1 MCVRK
6 GTIDREFAF
15 APITIDGI
23 GFFLFYRLID
33 KMAAGGP
40 LAYLS
45 PIAKSVFSLILDRYD
60 LSVKNNWK
68 DGEKGYFC
76 TLDQE
81 KAAEHLSC
89 DRGTIRK
96 ALEELGPKGTG
107 IIRCERT
114 GQQYHNR
121 IFLTNRS
128 LASRDEGK
136 FTRIPQALFTT
147 EPFRSG
153 LSHFAKL
160 VYARMLDRV
169 SLSILSGRVDKSG
182 CVYITYTTKDA
193 IKDLGCSTSTAK
205 RVLNELDQNGIGLV
219 WREPQGIGKPARVYV
234 NNFMKISPLEIVS
247 DASDS
252 YDLDDPYYEPQCA
265 PSAGLN
271 SRHLRVSN
279 STIRGFK
286 FQHQEGSN
294 FTTNILKKKQ
304 TKNYSFCGLD
314 RSCAMVNCCVT
325 GELTACARACARD
338 VDGQTFD
345 HPGNFPLVKNADC
358 QETRTLPD
366 SPAASQDSCC
376 LPGNAQTPSP
386 APCQPVNPCTQPSGA
401 QSFSNP
407 SFFAAE
413 SQNTRCPE
421 TPENALCGAL
431 CANQCPNMDEGLE
444 CAVCD
449 FEGRHGHAC
458 GPDSGSEHPV
468 APTKWVEIPYVDPTI
483 DMPDEAWFEERR
495 EYERL
500 LQADIEEVEKRKAEL
515 RARREYEQA
524 LDEGR
529 INDSEMSFYW
539 DRQYD
544 KYIAD
549 LKAQGFDIEPSR
561 NEYDQDDDL
570 DIPVWLMKEFSE
582 TAAWNADA
590 WESFSESQDIA
601 DKLEDPTAAEN
612 YFANVDRSYDA
623 YFDSIMQEFGI
634 DIGAAEP
641 TMPDITWLEEQ
652 RLDQAFANGDVP
664 SEEEILAVF
673 GDRYLSDDNRRRQ
686 EYDAEMASLP
696 IEAPLEMMDDEDSFA
711 SLVAAGCPYEEF
723 SSDQRRDAAIEA
735 VLEAEPRDE
744 FFEAEPVKAV
754 GAEPVEAECEDDE
767 CEEAVSADAQDAG
780 PVGAEP
786 MSEDELRKVIP
797 ALWAPGF
804 ITGSYT
810 EREHRQKP
818 NDPVV
823 ERMFQLEID
832 PYFKNLEIPAFD
844 EWILPAED
852 NHPDDFYA
860 QQEQQEA
867 DLCSGVPDI
876 FSAEDAPVML
886 SADEIVLSDEDC
898 PLDAQYGEGDCSSA
912 AMPPE
917 NTGNAAPFEDDH
929 PDEYYSASHRRV
941 LAVEA
946 ALDAEPVEAAAQ
958 EASEQDM
965 PAADWFEYLW
975 EIEAQRATDGIPADY
990 ADACEYTEEEFA
1002 RWEQA
1007 CAEYVDSMLELGI
1020 DLMEGLTPY
1029 GITAGCGPAS
1039 DLRNPETLD
1048 ALDSANPYSD
1058 TAASRDMPD
1067 APDDSA
1073 AAPRHRQAHRLRGPR
1088 TRRRVSAASL
1098 PSRGRTPPFGYTPEV
1113 QAPRETVVQGVSP
1126 HGVCPAR
1133 PIHSP
1138 SGPPGFHVRG
1148 PTYRLPQRVR
1158 GPCGGRQGSSPPM
1171 LFVRGPCR
1179 ISLFQDSDP

>member
-45 PIAKSVFSLILDRYD
+45 PIAKAVFALILDRYD

-96 ALEELGPKGTG
+96 ALEELGPKGAG
-107 IIRCERT
+107 IIHCERA

-128 LASRDEGK
+128 LASLDEEK
-136 FTRIPQALFTT
+136 FTRIPQVLFTT

-153 LSHFAKL
+153 LSLGAKL
-160 VYARMLDRV
+160 VYSRMLNRV
-169 SLSILSGRVDKSG
+169 SLSILSGRVDASG
-182 CVYITYTTKDA
+182 YVYITYTVKDV
-193 IKDLGCSTSTAK
+193 IKDIGYSTSTAK
-205 RVLNELDQNGIGLV
+205 KILNELDQNGIGLIR
-219 WREPQGIGKPARVYV
+219 REPQGIGKPARVYV
-234 NNFMKISPLEIVS
+234 NNFMKMSPLEIVS

-271 SRHLRVSN
+271 SQHLRVLN
-279 STIRGFK
+279 STIRGLK

-294 FTTNILKKKQ
+294 FTTNILNKKHIEI
-304 TKNYSFCGLD
+304 YSFCGLD
-314 RSCAMVNCCVT
+314 KSCATVNCNVT

-345 HPGNFPLVKNADC
+345 HPENFPPAKNAGC
-358 QETRTLPD
+358 
-366 SPAASQDSCC
+366 QDSGASTDSLDACQGSRR
-376 LPGNAQTPSP
+376 LPGNAQTPSS
-386 APCQPVNPCTQPSGA
+386 APCQPVNPCTQPSDT
-401 QSFSNP
+401 QSFSN
-407 SFFAAE
+407 SFGFADE
-413 SQNTRCPE
+413 DQNTKCHEMPE
-421 TPENALCGAL
+421 DSLCGTL
-431 CANQCPNMDEGLE
+431 GANRYPDMDKGLE
-444 CAVCD
+444 CAVRSS
-449 FEGRHGHAC
+449 EGRHGHA
-458 GPDSGSEHPV
+458 GEPDFDSECPV
-468 APTKWVEIPYVDPTI
+468 VPAKWVETPYVDPTI
-483 DMPDEAWFEERR
+483 DMPDEWWFEEQR

-500 LQADIEEVEKRKAEL
+500 LQADMEAVEKRKAEL
-515 RARREYEQA
+515 KAQEEYEQA

-549 LKAQGFDIEPSR
+549 LKAQGFDIEPRR
-561 NEYDQDDDL
+561 NEYAQDDDL
-570 DIPVWLMKEFSE
+570 DIPVWLMREFSE

-590 WESFSESQDIA
+590 WEAFSESQDMGKA
-601 DKLEDPTAAEN
+601 GMFEDPSDD
-612 YFANVDRSYDA
+612 VDYWYQEYA
-623 YFDSIMQEFGI
+623 DSIMDEFGI
-634 DIGAAEP
+634 DIDAIEP
-641 TMPDITWLEEQ
+641 VMPDRAWFEEQ
-652 RLDQAFANGDVP
+652 RLEQAFANGDVP
-664 SEEEILAVF
+664 SEEEILSVF
-673 GDRYLSDDNRRRQ
+673 GDRYLSDDDRRRQ
-686 EYDAEMASLP
+686 TDDAEMASLP
-696 IEAPLEMMDDEDSFA
+696 IEEPMEMMENEDSFA
-711 SLVAAGCPYEEF
+711 SLVEADCPYKEF
-723 SSDQRRDAAIEA
+723 SADQRRDAAIEA
-735 VLEAEPRDE
+735 ALDAEPKDE
-744 FFEAEPVKAV
+744 FFEAEPVKAA
-754 GAEPVEAECEDDE
+754 GAEPVEAEYEDDE
-767 CEEAVSADAQDAG
+767 YEEAMSADAQDAG
-780 PVGAEP
+780 PAGAEP
-786 MSEDELRKVIP
+786 LSENELREIIP
-797 ALWAPGF
+797 EFWAPGF

-818 NDPVV
+818 NDPII
-823 ERMFQLEID
+823 EKMFQLEID
-832 PYFKNLEIPAFD
+832 PYFKNLETSAFD
-844 EWILPAED
+844 EWVPPAED
-852 NHPDDFYA
+852 SRPDDFYA

-867 DLCSGVPDI
+867 DLYGGVPDI

-886 SADEIVLSDEDC
+886 SADAFNPSDEDC
-898 PLDAQYGEGDCSSA
+898 PLDAQYGEGDCSSS
-912 AMPPE
+912 AMPSG

-929 PDEYYSASHRRV
+929 PDEYYSADQRRA
-941 LAVEA
+941 LSVEA
-946 ALDAEPVEAAAQ
+946 ALDAEPVEVEAEAQ
-958 EASEQDM
+958 EAPEQEE
-965 PAADWFEYLW
+965 PAAEWFERLR
-975 EIEAQRATDGIPADY
+975 ETEAQRAADEIPADY
-990 ADACEYTEEEFA
+990 VDCAYTEEDFA
-1002 RWEQA
+1002 RLEQA
-1007 CAEYVDSMLELGI
+1007 YAEYADSMLELGI
-1020 DLMEGLTPY
+1020 DLMEGLSPY
-1029 GITAGCGPAS
+1029 GIAGCGPAN

-1058 TAASRDMPD
+1058 TAASLDMPD
-1067 APDDSA
+1067 TPDDSA
-1073 AAPRHRQAHRLRGPR
+1073 ATPRHYQAHRLRGPR
-1088 TRRRVSAASL
+1088 TRRRVPAASL
-1098 PSRGRTPPFGYTPEV
+1098 PSRGRTPPLGYTPEDPV
-1113 QAPRETVVQGVSP
+1113 PPEAVVQGVSP